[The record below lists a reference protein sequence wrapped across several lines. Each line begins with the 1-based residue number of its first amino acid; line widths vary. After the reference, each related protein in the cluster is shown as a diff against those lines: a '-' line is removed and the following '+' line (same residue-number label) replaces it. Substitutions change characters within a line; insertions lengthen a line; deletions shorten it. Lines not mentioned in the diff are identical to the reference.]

1 MLEATATATTAV
13 IVIVAAAAN
22 EDDDKQYNP
31 GATAVT
37 KEIVSAH
44 YLNAKEWSLVLETE
58 FYLKIVHKTN
68 GAVKTMLSLS
78 SLLRHTYHLIY
89 A

>member
-1 MLEATATATTAV
+1 M
-13 IVIVAAAAN
+13 
-22 EDDDKQYNP
+22 KQGKP
-31 GATAVT
+31 LTRSQ

-68 GAVKTMLSLS
+68 GTVKTVDKFRKSK
-78 SLLRHTYHLIY
+78 R
-89 A
+89 